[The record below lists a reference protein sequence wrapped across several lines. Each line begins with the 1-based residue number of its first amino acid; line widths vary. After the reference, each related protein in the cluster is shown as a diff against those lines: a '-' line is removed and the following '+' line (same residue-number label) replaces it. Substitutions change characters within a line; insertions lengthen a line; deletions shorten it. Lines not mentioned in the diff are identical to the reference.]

1 MRSEIMSFFLPS
13 RSPLRQDSRTTS
25 EPELASYPEVG
36 NLLFRRRAPHILV
49 VDDQPAIAGLM
60 SQLLAMRGYEVVT
73 ATSAEEAEA
82 EIRRQPPDLILSDVM
97 MPGKSGYDLCREL
110 KEDPATRLIP
120 FVFLTYLANAAIK
133 FASSTPVPTTS

>member
-1 MRSEIMSFFLPS
+1 MRSEIMSFFPPS

-25 EPELASYPEVG
+25 QPELASYPEVG
-36 NLLFRRRAPHILV
+36 NLLFRRRVPHLFV
-49 VDDQPAIAGLM
+49 VDHQPAIAGLM

-97 MPGKSGYDLCREL
+97 MPGKSGYDLCASYKKTPPR
-110 KEDPATRLIP
+110 PLIP
-120 FVFLTYLANAAIK
+120 LFLT
-133 FASSTPVPTTS
+133 